1 MMKMYFSVSISF
13 RYIGASNG
21 YKYDSVT
28 LFEYENFSGNT
39 QAAFDDKYSL
49 PYKYYGR
56 YVFIPFKSVYEWW

>member
-1 MMKMYFSVSISF
+1 MKMIFFFISIYF

-56 YVFIPFKSVYEWW
+56 YVFIPFKSVYE